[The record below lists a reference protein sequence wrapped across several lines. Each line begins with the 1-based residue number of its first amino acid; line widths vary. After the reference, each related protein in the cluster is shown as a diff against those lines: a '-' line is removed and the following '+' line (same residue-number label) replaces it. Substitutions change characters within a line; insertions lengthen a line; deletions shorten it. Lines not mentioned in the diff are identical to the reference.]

1 MRRRRS
7 SRSSSG
13 TSTRKGRTAG
23 WVSIGCTPHPVE
35 RRGVISPA
43 VLHNEVKC
51 EVLEGLAQLPR
62 TPLWRSSRK
71 ASSTKFGEG
80 RTLKPLVVCT
90 EPHLYLQDR
99 SIVGLLHYFE
109 AHLIQL
115 LCRVVMF
122 APSVGFHRY
131 PVQPVDARGV
141 IRGDLR

>member
-35 RRGVISPA
+35 RLGMISPA

-62 TPLWRSSRK
+62 TPFWRSSHSGDSPKLDFHFTEFSEVHIQIVLR
-71 ASSTKFGEG
+71 SSGAN
-80 RTLKPLVVCT
+80 L
-90 EPHLYLQDR
+90 
-99 SIVGLLHYFE
+99 
-109 AHLIQL
+109 
-115 LCRVVMF
+115 
-122 APSVGFHRY
+122 
-131 PVQPVDARGV
+131 
-141 IRGDLR
+141 